1 MSHLLLLVPFLAVVF
16 LNLLPKRARGA
27 ALWVS
32 FGVLGLEAAAAF
44 VERFSSIDSSAFAW
58 LESVFGF
65 RLAADHLSGLAML
78 CAGIVGMVALLV
90 ARRTLKD
97 AGEKFFFANLVLVA
111 LVGINGIAMV
121 RDFFSLYVFVEVTAI
136 ATFILIT
143 ANRNAASRNAASRSA
158 ASRGNEVFE
167 GAWKYIILSVIAS
180 VLMLTSIGFFLL
192 SAGDV
197 TFDAVK
203 STLGAP
209 GSLTWVALALFLC
222 GLFVKGGLVPFHGWL
237 ADAYTAAPAPVSVF
251 MAGIVTKASGI
262 FALLR
267 IVSSTMGSAL
277 PGREIL
283 LVVGALTIVVGAFL
297 ALGQSNMKRML
308 AYSSVSQMGYIV
320 LALGGDL
327 RLGILA
333 AGLHFFNHA
342 ISKSQLFANA
352 AAIEEQLGTLNM
364 DEMGGLGARMP
375 VTAGTTAVATLSIAG
390 LPPLAGFWS
399 KLLIVLALWNAK
411 EYGFAVVAIL
421 ASLVTLAYFLS
432 LQRRVFFG
440 KTHPKWTHVHEATPG
455 LLVPVVALALITIA
469 LGVGFPFV
477 LRVLLGGGA

>member
-32 FGVLGLEAAAAF
+32 FGVLGLEAVAAF
-44 VERFSSIDSSAFAW
+44 VEWFSPIDASAFAW

-65 RLAADHLSGLAML
+65 RLAVDPLSGLAML
-78 CAGIVGMVALLV
+78 CAGIVGMVAVLV

-97 AGEKFFFANLVLVA
+97 AGERFYFANLVLVA
-111 LVGINGIAMV
+111 LVGINGMAMV
-121 RDFFSLYVFVEVTAI
+121 RDLFSLYVFVEVTAV

-143 ANRNAASRNAASRSA
+143 ASRNAASRSA
-158 ASRGNEVFE
+158 AGSGAASMRAFE
-167 GAWKYIILSVIAS
+167 GAWKYILLSVVAS

-192 SAGDV
+192 SAGDI
-197 TFDAVK
+197 TFDAVR
-203 STLGAP
+203 TALGAP
-209 GSLTWVALALFLC
+209 GSLTWVAVALFLC

-237 ADAYTAAPAPVSVF
+237 ADAYTAAPAAVSVF
-251 MAGIVTKASGI
+251 MAGIVTKASGV

-267 IVSSTMGSAL
+267 IASSIPGDAL

-411 EYGFAVVAIL
+411 EYAFAVVAIL

-440 KTHPKWTHVHEATPG
+440 KTDPKWTHVREAAPG
-455 LLVPVVALALITIA
+455 FLVPVVALALITVA
-469 LGVGFPFV
+469 LGIGFPFA

>member
-1 MSHLLLLVPFLAVVF
+1 MSHLLLLIPFLAVVF

-121 RDFFSLYVFVEVTAI
+121 RDLFSLYVFVEVTAI

-143 ANRNAASRNAASRSA
+143 ASRNAASRSE
-158 ASRGNEVFE
+158 RGFE

-203 STLGAP
+203 GALGAP

-267 IVSSTMGSAL
+267 IVSSAMGSAL

-327 RLGILA
+327 SLGILA

-440 KTHPKWTHVHEATPG
+440 KTHPKWAHVHEAAPG

-477 LRVLLGGGA
+477 LQVLLGGGA

>member
-1 MSHLLLLVPFLAVVF
+1 MSDLLLLVPFVAIVF

-27 ALWVS
+27 VLWVS
-32 FGVLGLEAAAAF
+32 LGVLALETAAAF
-44 VERFSSIDSSAFAW
+44 AVRFARVDWSPFAP
-58 LESVFGF
+58 LEKLLGF
-65 RLAADHLSGLAML
+65 HLTADGLSGLLML
-78 CAGIVGMVALLV
+78 CAGLVGIAALLV
-90 ARRTLKD
+90 ARKTFEDVNER
-97 AGEKFFFANLVLVA
+97 FFFANLVLAA

-121 RDFFSLYVFVEVTAI
+121 RDLFSLYVFVEVTAV

-143 ANRNAASRNAASRSA
+143 AHRMTGKQGDHAVGHA
-158 ASRGNEVFE
+158 FE
-167 GAWKYIILSVIAS
+167 GAWKYILFSVVAS

-192 SAGDV
+192 STGAI
-197 TFDAVK
+197 TLDAAK
-203 STLGAP
+203 E
-209 GSLTWVALALFLC
+209 ALASREPMAWIAMAFFLC
-222 GLFVKGGLVPFHGWL
+222 GLFIKGAMVPFHGWL

-267 IVSSTMGSAL
+267 IAQTAVGGES

-283 LVVGALTIVVGAFL
+283 LVVGAVTVVIGAFL
-297 ALGQSNMKRML
+297 ALTQTNMKRML

-327 RLGILA
+327 GIGILA

-342 ISKSQLFANA
+342 ISKSQLFVNA
-352 AAIEEQLGTLNM
+352 AAIEKELGTLDM
-364 DEMGGLGARMP
+364 DQMGGLGSRMP
-375 VTAGTTAVATLSIAG
+375 VTAGTSAVASLSIAG

-411 EYGFAVVAIL
+411 EYACAAVAIL

-440 KTHPKWTHVHEATPG
+440 KREEKWANAREAAPG
-455 LLVPVVALALITIA
+455 LLLPAVALALITVA
-469 LGVGFPFV
+469 LGVGFPFA
-477 LRVLLGGGA
+477 LKVLLGGGA

>member
-1 MSHLLLLVPFLAVVF
+1 MSHLLLLVPFLAVVV

-32 FGVLGLEAAAAF
+32 FGVLSLEAAAAF
-44 VERFSSIDSSAFAW
+44 VERFSSIDSSVFPW

-121 RDFFSLYVFVEVTAI
+121 RDLFSLYVFVEVTAI

-143 ANRNAASRNAASRSA
+143 ASRSGA
-158 ASRGNEVFE
+158 ANRDNQVFE

-192 SAGDV
+192 SAGDI

-203 STLGAP
+203 GALGAP
-209 GSLTWVALALFLC
+209 GSLTWVAMALFLC
-222 GLFVKGGLVPFHGWL
+222 GLFVKGGLVPFHGWV

-327 RLGILA
+327 SLGILA

-364 DEMGGLGARMP
+364 DEMGGIGARMP

-411 EYGFAVVAIL
+411 EYGFAAVAIL

-440 KTHPKWTHVHEATPG
+440 KTHPKWAHVKEAAPG

-469 LGVGFPFV
+469 LGVGFPFA

>member
-1 MSHLLLLVPFLAVVF
+1 MSHLLLLVPFLAVVV

-97 AGEKFFFANLVLVA
+97 TGEKFFFANLVLVA

-121 RDFFSLYVFVEVTAI
+121 RDLFSLYVFVEVTAI

-143 ANRNAASRNAASRSA
+143 ASRSGA
-158 ASRGNEVFE
+158 ANRDNQVFE
-167 GAWKYIILSVIAS
+167 GAWKYIILSVVAS

-192 SAGDV
+192 SAGDI

-203 STLGAP
+203 SALGAP
-209 GSLTWVALALFLC
+209 GSLTWVAMALFLC
-222 GLFVKGGLVPFHGWL
+222 GLFVKGGLVPFHGWV

-327 RLGILA
+327 SLGILA

-364 DEMGGLGARMP
+364 DEMGGIGARMP

-440 KTHPKWTHVHEATPG
+440 KTHPKWAHVKEAAPG

-469 LGVGFPFV
+469 LGVGFPFA

>member
-1 MSHLLLLVPFLAVVF
+1 MSHLLLLVPFLAVVV

-44 VERFSSIDSSAFAW
+44 VERFSSIDNSAFAW

-121 RDFFSLYVFVEVTAI
+121 RDLFSLYVFVEVTAI

-143 ANRNAASRNAASRSA
+143 ASRSGA
-158 ASRGNEVFE
+158 ANRDNQVFE
-167 GAWKYIILSVIAS
+167 GAWKYIILSVVAS

-192 SAGDV
+192 SAGDI

-203 STLGAP
+203 SALGAP
-209 GSLTWVALALFLC
+209 GSLTWVAMALFLC

-327 RLGILA
+327 SLGILA

-364 DEMGGLGARMP
+364 DEMGGIGARMP

-432 LQRRVFFG
+432 LHRRVFFG
-440 KTHPKWTHVHEATPG
+440 KTHPKWAHVKEAAPG

-469 LGVGFPFV
+469 LGVGFPFA

>member
-1 MSHLLLLVPFLAVVF
+1 MSHLLLLVPFLAVVV

-44 VERFSSIDSSAFAW
+44 VERFSSIDSSAFTW

-121 RDFFSLYVFVEVTAI
+121 RDLFSLYVFVEVTAI

-143 ANRNAASRNAASRSA
+143 ASRSGA
-158 ASRGNEVFE
+158 ASRGEQVFE
-167 GAWKYIILSVIAS
+167 GAWKYIILSVVAS

-192 SAGDV
+192 SAGDI

-203 STLGAP
+203 TALGAP
-209 GSLTWVALALFLC
+209 GSLTWVAMALFLC

-283 LVVGALTIVVGAFL
+283 LVSAPLRSWSAP
-297 ALGQSNMKRML
+297 
-308 AYSSVSQMGYIV
+308 SSHWVSP
-320 LALGGDL
+320 
-327 RLGILA
+327 
-333 AGLHFFNHA
+333 
-342 ISKSQLFANA
+342 
-352 AAIEEQLGTLNM
+352 T
-364 DEMGGLGARMP
+364 
-375 VTAGTTAVATLSIAG
+375 
-390 LPPLAGFWS
+390 
-399 KLLIVLALWNAK
+399 
-411 EYGFAVVAIL
+411 
-421 ASLVTLAYFLS
+421 
-432 LQRRVFFG
+432 
-440 KTHPKWTHVHEATPG
+440 
-455 LLVPVVALALITIA
+455 
-469 LGVGFPFV
+469 
-477 LRVLLGGGA
+477 